1 MQLHGYWQDGA
12 VIQQG
17 APFTV
22 TGRVQTAR
30 TITVRLMR
38 EEDGEELE
46 RVVCTAADGRFS
58 ATLQGRP
65 GSYAS
70 YALLCE
76 GEGETASCHGL
87 LFGEV
92 WLASGQSNMEFVLRS
107 CADRDR
113 ADALYSPYIRD
124 QNCAKPADAADG
136 GEVARAVHPLEELS
150 AAGWRA
156 ADSMENA
163 GNMSGVACFMA
174 AALLARLGVPV
185 GMICTAAGGTTIEA
199 WLSRDTVEADPLLA
213 DHLRRAERY
222 VSESQFN
229 TMGGRNYTQPV
240 SYTHLTLPTKRIV

>member
-76 GEGETASCHGL
+76 GEGETASGHGL

-92 WLASGQSNMEFVLRS
+92 WLASG
-107 CADRDR
+107 
-113 ADALYSPYIRD
+113 
-124 QNCAKPADAADG
+124 
-136 GEVARAVHPLEELS
+136 
-150 AAGWRA
+150 
-156 ADSMENA
+156 
-163 GNMSGVACFMA
+163 
-174 AALLARLGVPV
+174 
-185 GMICTAAGGTTIEA
+185 
-199 WLSRDTVEADPLLA
+199 
-213 DHLRRAERY
+213 
-222 VSESQFN
+222 
-229 TMGGRNYTQPV
+229 
-240 SYTHLTLPTKRIV
+240 

>member
-58 ATLQGRP
+58 AALQGRP

-113 ADALYSPYIRD
+113 ADALYSPYIRYL
-124 QNCAKPADAADG
+124 NCAKPADAADG
-136 GEVARAVHPLEELS
+136 GERCV
-150 AAGWRA
+150 
-156 ADSMENA
+156 
-163 GNMSGVACFMA
+163 
-174 AALLARLGVPV
+174 
-185 GMICTAAGGTTIEA
+185 
-199 WLSRDTVEADPLLA
+199 
-213 DHLRRAERY
+213 
-222 VSESQFN
+222 
-229 TMGGRNYTQPV
+229 
-240 SYTHLTLPTKRIV
+240 

>member
-1 MQLHGYWQDGA
+1 MARRRGDSAGRPLYGNGKGTNGTDDHR
-12 VIQQG
+12 
-17 APFTV
+17 APDARG
-22 TGRVQTAR
+22 GR
-30 TITVRLMR
+30 
-38 EEDGEELE
+38 EELE

-58 ATLQGRP
+58 AALQGRP

-113 ADALYSPYIRD
+113 ADALYSPYIRYL
-124 QNCAKPADAADG
+124 NCAKPADAADG
-136 GEVARAVHPLEELS
+136 GEVARAVYPLEELS

-163 GNMSGVACFMA
+163 GNMSGVAFFMA
-174 AALLARLGVPV
+174 AAL
-185 GMICTAAGGTTIEA
+185 
-199 WLSRDTVEADPLLA
+199 S
-213 DHLRRAERY
+213 
-222 VSESQFN
+222 
-229 TMGGRNYTQPV
+229 PV
-240 SYTHLTLPTKRIV
+240 SACRWG

>member
-58 ATLQGRP
+58 ATLQGCP

-92 WLASGQSNMEFVLRS
+92 WLASGQSNMEFLLRS

-113 ADALYSPYIRD
+113 ACLLY
-124 QNCAKPADAADG
+124 
-136 GEVARAVHPLEELS
+136 
-150 AAGWRA
+150 
-156 ADSMENA
+156 
-163 GNMSGVACFMA
+163 
-174 AALLARLGVPV
+174 
-185 GMICTAAGGTTIEA
+185 T
-199 WLSRDTVEADPLLA
+199 SRCV
-213 DHLRRAERY
+213 
-222 VSESQFN
+222 
-229 TMGGRNYTQPV
+229 
-240 SYTHLTLPTKRIV
+240 

>member
-1 MQLHGYWQDGA
+1 MKEEMDMQLHGYWQDGA

-76 GEGETASCHGL
+76 GEGETGFLSRPA
-87 LFGEV
+87 V
-92 WLASGQSNMEFVLRS
+92 WR
-107 CADRDR
+107 
-113 ADALYSPYIRD
+113 
-124 QNCAKPADAADG
+124 
-136 GEVARAVHPLEELS
+136 
-150 AAGWRA
+150 
-156 ADSMENA
+156 
-163 GNMSGVACFMA
+163 GVAGLRPVQYGVCA
-174 AALLARLGVPV
+174 AQ
-185 GMICTAAGGTTIEA
+185 
-199 WLSRDTVEADPLLA
+199 
-213 DHLRRAERY
+213 LR
-222 VSESQFN
+222 
-229 TMGGRNYTQPV
+229 G
-240 SYTHLTLPTKRIV
+240 